1 MHVTCNAGSFD
12 EESITPAN
20 SEDTF
25 FGNRRDFSK
34 YTSICNPKNHKLK
47 TRSLYSLAVPPEKT
61 EEIKLHRRSESN
73 IQGLSDSSTSACK
86 KLNLT
91 SNNVEILYE
100 VHKSADTE
108 DDSNVDEESNS
119 PAAGKCCSSLSFKSV
134 LGFWKKSNCKSS
146 KNTLGLEVDD
156 NLMSDKNIR
165 RLSQIR
171 RRRNSYYFSDNE
183 RRIRANDREFNA
195 QFKYANNYIKTSKY
209 SLITFLPL
217 NLLEQ
222 FQRLANFYFLCLL
235 VLQLIPAISSLTP
248 ITTAIPLIGVLTLT
262 AVKDAYD
269 DIQRHLSDSHVNN
282 RKSKTLRNGKLVD
295 EKWSGVQVGDVIRM
309 ENNQFVAADI
319 LLLSTSEPNGLC
331 FIETAELDGET
342 NLKCKQCLTETI
354 ELGQKHDLIWGFNGE
369 IICERPNNHLNKFEG
384 TLMWNNQ
391 RFALDNEKI
400 LLRGCV
406 LRNTQWCYGVV
417 VFAGKDTKLMQNSGK
432 TQFKSTG
439 VDRLL
444 NFIIIGIVLFLL
456 SICAFFTVACAVWE
470 GFIGQHFQVYLPW
483 ENIIPKEVAQGA
495 TIIGLLVFFSYA
507 IVLNTVVPIS
517 LYVSVEVIRFAQS
530 FLINWDEEMCYEKTK
545 THAKAR
551 TTTLNEE
558 LGQIQYIFSD
568 KTGTLTQ
575 NVMTFNKCSING
587 RSFGDVY
594 DPRTGEILETSDD
607 IPLVDFSSNVEYEPT
622 FKWHDQTLLD
632 AVKSDEG
639 HVHTFFRLL
648 ALCHTVMPE
657 YVDGRLEYQAQS
669 PDESALVSA
678 ARNFGFV
685 FRSRTPNSITIEV
698 MGRKEEYE
706 LLGILDFNNVRKRMS
721 VILRRNN
728 KLVLY
733 CKGADNV
740 IYDRLSSNQL
750 DIKARTQ
757 EHLNKFAGEGLRTL
771 ALAERH
777 LEEDFFNSWR
787 RRQQDA
793 AVALTDREDKLDAI
807 YEEIECELELV
818 GVTAIEDKL
827 QDGVPETIANLQMAG
842 IKIWVLTGDKQETAI
857 NIGYSCQ
864 LLTDDFVD
872 VFIVDGTSFD
882 EVEKQ
887 LKLFKESVKIVNKFH
902 PNPPIVDNLTTSFN
916 KSNQNGLSS
925 MNESKPT
932 VPSPPA
938 ISVVTFS
945 AECNEMYDEMER
957 NSAKVHIDT
966 EERVGFAIV
975 VNGHSLVHCL
985 SPELESRFLDIAG
998 QCKSV
1003 ICCRVTPLQ
1012 KALVVELIK
1021 RSRNA
1026 VTLAIGD
1033 GANDVS
1039 MIKAAHIGVGISGQ
1053 EGLQAVLASD
1063 YSIAQ
1068 FRYLE
1073 RLLLVHGRWSY
1084 YRMCKFLRYFFYKN
1098 FAFTL
1103 CHCWYSFFCGFSAQT
1118 VFDPM
1123 FISVYNLF
1131 YTSLPVLALGVF
1143 EQDVS
1148 DKHSVEF
1155 PKLYTPGLKS
1165 SLFNTQEFVRSVL
1178 HGVFS
1183 SLVLFLI
1190 PYGTYKDGISPG
1202 GYVLSDHM
1210 TLGAVVA
1217 TILIIDNTA
1226 QIALYTSYWTVVNH
1240 IMIWGSLIW
1249 YFILDYFYNYVIGGP
1264 YVGSLTHA
1272 MKEATFWCTT
1282 VITVTVI
1289 TMPVLA
1295 YKFYSVD
1302 LFPSLSDKIRYK
1314 QRAAQL
1320 KLRQG
1325 TRIQRVT
1332 SSRRGRRSLRSGYAF
1347 AHQEGFGRLI
1357 TSGKIMRKLPQ
1368 EFAFPLGLGTKRQ
1381 TSSTDND
1388 EPKHSTNTSPNSS
1401 TTPYKSDDVS
1411 PRAPCQDLD
1420 TINL

>member
-1 MHVTCNAGSFD
+1 M
-12 EESITPAN
+12 P
-20 SEDTF
+20 
-25 FGNRRDFSK
+25 
-34 YTSICNPKNHKLK
+34 PKV
-47 TRSLYSLAVPPEKT
+47 AV
-61 EEIKLHRRSESN
+61 
-73 IQGLSDSSTSACK
+73 Q
-86 KLNLT
+86 
-91 SNNVEILYE
+91 
-100 VHKSADTE
+100 
-108 DDSNVDEESNS
+108 
-119 PAAGKCCSSLSFKSV
+119 
-134 LGFWKKSNCKSS
+134 
-146 KNTLGLEVDD
+146 
-156 NLMSDKNIR
+156 
-165 RLSQIR
+165 
-171 RRRNSYYFSDNE
+171 SDNE

-209 SLITFLPL
+209 SLMTFLPL

-354 ELGQKHDLIWGFNGE
+354 EMGQKHDLIWGFNGE

-384 TLMWNNQ
+384 TLLWNNQ

-456 SICAFFTVACAVWE
+456 SICAFFTVACALWE

-483 ENIIPKEVAQGA
+483 ENIIPKDVAQGA

-587 RSFGDVY
+587 KSFGDVY
-594 DPRTGEILETSDD
+594 DSRTGEVIEITDD
-607 IPLVDFSSNVEYEPT
+607 IPLVDFSSNVEYEPA
-622 FKWHDQTLLD
+622 FKWHDRTLLD
-632 AVKSDEG
+632 AVKSDEE

-740 IYDRLSSNQL
+740 IYDRLSSSQL

-771 ALAERH
+771 VLAERH
-777 LEEDFFNSWR
+777 LEEEFFNSWR
-787 RRQQDA
+787 RRQQEA
-793 AVALTDREDKLDAI
+793 AISLTDREDKLDAI
-807 YEEIECELELV
+807 YEEIECELQLV

-902 PNPPIVDNLTTSFN
+902 PNPPIVDNLSTSLN
-916 KSNQNGLSS
+916 KPNQNGISS
-925 MNESKPT
+925 MNESKPS

-1190 PYGTYKDGISPG
+1190 PYGTYKDGISSG
-1202 GYVLSDHM
+1202 GYILSDHM

-1249 YFILDYFYNYVIGGP
+1249 YFILDYFYNYIIGGP

-1325 TRIQRVT
+1325 THIQRVT

-1381 TSSTDND
+1381 LSSSEID
-1388 EPKHSTNTSPNSS
+1388 ETKQNITTTSPINSA
-1401 TTPYKSDDVS
+1401 TPYKSDEVS